1 MLPEHHFPMSALNLF
16 VVLREGRADFSM
28 LTVTPAYLSF
38 STDTYLEEVLA
49 GDSVLDSFE
58 RFGRVLLPIE
68 QRRLCDRQVSTPRP
82 FRAGFVFGLL
92 CGGSQESSEI
102 VILVQLCGAPQT
114 AS

>member
-1 MLPEHHFPMSALNLF
+1 MLPDPQFPMSALNLF

-38 STDTYLEEVLA
+38 LTDTYLEETLA
-49 GDSVLDSFE
+49 GDSVLHSSE

-82 FRAGFVFGLL
+82 FRVGFVFGLL
-92 CGGSQESSEI
+92 CGGSKESSEI
-102 VILVQLCGAPQT
+102 VILVQLYGAPQT

>member
-1 MLPEHHFPMSALNLF
+1 M
-16 VVLREGRADFSM
+16 
-28 LTVTPAYLSF
+28 TPAYLSF

-49 GDSVLDSFE
+49 GDSVLDSLE

-114 AS
+114 ASSLARRSRAAG